1 MIAVVDYGAGN
12 LASVV
17 NALERIG
24 APVTITRDPHVIRSA
39 DGVIVPGV
47 GAAADTMKHLTDLDL
62 TGVIK
67 DVIDAETPYLGICMG
82 MQVLLTRSLEGGE
95 HRCLDVIPGSVRRL
109 PAGLPIPHMG
119 WNQLHFTGDHP
130 LFEGIPDESDFYFVH
145 SYYVDPEDPVW
156 SGGVTEYGTTFVSAV
171 CRGNLMGT
179 QFHPEKSGQW
189 GLKLLENFVSI
200 VSNKSVSRAL
210 AADARHSSD

>member
-24 APVTITRDPHVIRSA
+24 APVTITRDPQMIRSA
-39 DGVIVPGV
+39 EGVIVPGV

-62 TGVIK
+62 TSVIK
-67 DVIDAETPYLGICMG
+67 DVIDADTPYLGICMG

-95 HRCLDVIPGSVRRL
+95 HQCLDVIPGSVRRL

-119 WNQLHFTGDHP
+119 WNQVRFTGEHP
-130 LFEGIPDESDFYFVH
+130 LFEGIPDETDFYFVH

-156 SGGVTEYGTTFVSAV
+156 SGGVTVYGTPFVSAV

-179 QFHPEKSGQW
+179 QFHPEKSGKW
-189 GLKLLENFVSI
+189 GLKLLENFVAI
-200 VSNKSVSRAL
+200 VSNKVESRAL